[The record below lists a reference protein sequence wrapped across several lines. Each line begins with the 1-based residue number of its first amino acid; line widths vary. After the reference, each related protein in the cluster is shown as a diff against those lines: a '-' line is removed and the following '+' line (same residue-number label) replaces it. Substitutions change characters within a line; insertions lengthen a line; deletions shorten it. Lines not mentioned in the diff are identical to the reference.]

1 MKIDRLVIIG
11 LGLIGGSLA
20 LAARQRGICGQ
31 VVGCGRD
38 PAKLEPAIGLGIVDE
53 VTGDWESAVQ
63 QADMVVVASPV
74 DAVEAVFTRIAGS
87 IGPNTVVTDVGSTKG
102 SVIAAAQ
109 RAFGQL
115 PENFVPGHPIAGTEY
130 SGFEHAEAE
139 LFVNHKVILT
149 PHAGSSPTAVES
161 VSALWQAVGSEVV
174 QMDSTSHDQVLA
186 ATSHLPHML
195 VFALM
200 KMVADREDHQA
211 VFDFAAGGF
220 RDFTRIA
227 SSDPKMWRAIA
238 LANDK
243 EVINLL
249 TQYQAQLG
257 ELVEKL
263 SAGDGDYLQQLF
275 TEAKLARDT
284 HLVKPDE

>member
-1 MKIDRLVIIG
+1 MMDRLVIIG

-20 LAARQRGICGQ
+20 LAAKQRGLYHQ
-31 VVGCGRD
+31 VIGCGRD
-38 PAKLEPAIGLGIVDE
+38 PQKLTPAIELGIVDQ
-53 VTGDWESAVQ
+53 VSGDWEHAVAE
-63 QADMVVVASPV
+63 ADMVVVASPV
-74 DAVEAVFTRIAGS
+74 NAVEAVFERIADCVGVHT
-87 IGPNTVVTDVGSTKG
+87 IITDVGSTKG

-109 RAFGQL
+109 RAFGHL
-115 PENFVPGHPIAGTEY
+115 PNNFVPGHPIAGTEH
-130 SGFEHAEAE
+130 SGFEHAQAD
-139 LFVNHKVILT
+139 LFENHKVILT
-149 PHAGSSPTAVES
+149 PHADSAPAAIERVT
-161 VSALWQAVGSEVV
+161 ALWQAVGGEVV
-174 QMDSTSHDQVLA
+174 QMDSATHDKVLA

-195 VFALM
+195 VFTLM
-200 KMVADREDHQA
+200 KMMADRDDHQA

-243 EVINLL
+243 EVIDLL
-249 TQYQAQLG
+249 TRYQDQLS

-263 SAGDGDYLQQLF
+263 TDGDGDYLQQLF
-275 TEAKLARDT
+275 SDAKLARDT